1 MRFWT
6 AYAFIAL
13 GIATKAWSSSEG
25 GHGGAHGS
33 ITDLVAPAFNVIVLF
48 GVLIYAT
55 KDKLKAYFDT
65 QADEVKNTLERAD
78 IKAKEAALMLDNQ
91 KRKMAALETEV
102 KNIHGQADTD
112 VVVFEKNLAKET
124 EEKMAKMKV
133 DANSKVSAD
142 KKLMMD
148 ELNAELLEQVVAKA
162 KSTIKN
168 NKDYQSKVS
177 NKMLQGL

>member
-13 GIATKAWSSSEG
+13 GMATKAWSSSEG
-25 GHGGAHGS
+25 GAHGS
-33 ITDLVAPAFNVIVLF
+33 ISDLIAPAFNVIVLF

-55 KDKLKAYFDT
+55 KDKLKAFFDT
-65 QADEVKNTLERAD
+65 QAEEVANTLERAD
-78 IKAKEAALMLDNQ
+78 IKSKEAAMMLDNQ
-91 KRKMAALETEV
+91 KRKMANLETEI

-112 VVVFEKNLAKET
+112 VIVFEKNLSQET
-124 EEKMAKMKV
+124 DDKTSKMKV
-133 DANSKVSAD
+133 DANSKVVAD

-177 NKMLQGL
+177 HKMLQGL

>member
-25 GHGGAHGS
+25 GHHGS
-33 ITDLVAPAFNVIVLF
+33 ITDLIAPAFNVIVLF

-55 KDKLKAYFDT
+55 KDKLKAFFDN

-102 KNIHGQADTD
+102 KNIHGQSETD

-124 EEKMAKMKV
+124 EDKMAKMKV
-133 DANSKVSAD
+133 DANSKINAD

-148 ELNAELLEQVVAKA
+148 ELNAELLEQVVAKT

>member
-25 GHGGAHGS
+25 GHHGS
-33 ITDLVAPAFNVIVLF
+33 ISDLIAPAFNVVVLF
-48 GVLIYAT
+48 GVLIWAT

-78 IKAKEAALMLDNQ
+78 IKAKEAAMMLDNQ
-91 KRKMAALETEV
+91 KRKMANLETEV

-112 VVVFEKNLAKET
+112 VVVFEKNLSVET
-124 EEKMAKMKV
+124 EEKIAKMKV
-133 DANSKVSAD
+133 DANSKVVAD
-142 KKLMMD
+142 KKSMMD
-148 ELNAELLEQVVAKA
+148 ELNAELLEQVVAKT
-162 KSTIKN
+162 KLTIKN